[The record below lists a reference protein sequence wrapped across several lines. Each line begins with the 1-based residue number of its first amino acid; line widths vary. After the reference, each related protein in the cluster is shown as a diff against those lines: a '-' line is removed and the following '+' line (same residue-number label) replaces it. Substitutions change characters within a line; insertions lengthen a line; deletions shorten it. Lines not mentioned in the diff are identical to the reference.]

1 LVKKITRSIC
11 ALVFGLCV
19 LSPAHAIEPFTVK
32 DIRVEG
38 LQRIAPGTVF
48 NYLPIKVGDTVDDG
62 SAREAIRTLFKTGF
76 FKDVQLRQE
85 GSVLIVSVVERPSIA
100 SIEFVGNKA
109 FTEDDLK
116 AALKDSGFAEG
127 RVFDPS
133 LLEKVEQELRA
144 QYFSQGKYAAKIK
157 TTVTPLERN
166 RVGITVEV
174 EEGDTARIKRINI
187 VGNEVFS
194 DDTLLDKFSL
204 GTKSRLNFLSK
215 RDQYSKQKLAGDLE
229 TLRSFYQDQ
238 GYLDFAINSTQV
250 SITPDKRDIYV
261 TISINEGE
269 RYVVSEYKLA
279 GNPILPQ
286 EELLALV
293 TFQPGDVFSRKA
305 VTETNRKLAERL
317 ADDGYA
323 FANVNAVPNI
333 NKENRT
339 VAFTFFVDPGRRA
352 YVRRINIA
360 GNTTTRDEVIRR
372 ELRQLEGGWF
382 SSEQVRRSRIR
393 LQRLGFFD
401 DVTIET
407 PAVPG
412 QPDQVDVN
420 VTVKERPT
428 GSLLFGLGY
437 SDEEGLLLQAS
448 VSQRN
453 LFGTGKELHINVDN
467 STVTDIYNI
476 RYVNPYAT
484 INGIS
489 RGIQIFSSRID
500 AAEANTAEFVVE
512 TLGAAVSYKIP
523 VSEYN
528 SVNVGLGYEKI
539 DPTETLNTPPEISSF
554 IEEQPSNDIIKTTLN
569 WARDTRDSFLFP
581 TDGSL
586 NQIALEAA
594 IPGSD
599 LEYYKLTYISTIYRS
614 VGRSLVF
621 KAGMQLGYG
630 DGYGD
635 TNELPFFKNFYAG
648 GAQSV
653 RGYKARSLGPR
664 DSGPTPE
671 PLGGSTLVLGSV
683 EVLFPIPGM
692 ADSKDKRLGLFVD
705 TGQVYGTDENV
716 DAGELRY
723 SAGISFHWFSP
734 LGPMS
739 ISYATPFNDKPGD
752 ETESFQFTLGRLFQ

>member
-539 DPTETLNTPPEISSF
+539 DLTETLNTPPEISSF

>member
-1 LVKKITRSIC
+1 VKKITRSIC

-539 DPTETLNTPPEISSF
+539 DLTETLNTPPEISSF